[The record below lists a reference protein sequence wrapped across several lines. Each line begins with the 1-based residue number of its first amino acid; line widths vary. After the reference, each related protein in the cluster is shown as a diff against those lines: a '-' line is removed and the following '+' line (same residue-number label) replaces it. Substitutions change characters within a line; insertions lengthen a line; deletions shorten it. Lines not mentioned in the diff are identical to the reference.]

1 MAEVDLA
8 MPIGL
13 IVNELVTN
21 SFKYAY
27 QNTQN
32 PSLKIHLKNDKEIT
46 LKVQDNGIGIDE
58 ITMNKK
64 TDSFGKQLI
73 KALAK
78 QTKGQYKFENKN
90 GTYFELHIPKMA
102 A

>member
-1 MAEVDLA
+1 MQID
-8 MPIGL
+8 
-13 IVNELVTN
+13 
-21 SFKYAY
+21 
-27 QNTQN
+27 
-32 PSLKIHLKNDKEIT
+32 LKNDKEIT

-58 ITMNKK
+58 ATMNKK
-64 TDSFGKQLI
+64 SDSFGKQLI

-90 GTYFELHIPKMA
+90 GTYFELNIPKMA